1 MFTAQNDAYV
11 NSGESPF
18 LERRSS
24 THFPIKI
31 PVKVKCHEANTSN
44 LRVIKGETRDISEK
58 GAGILTT
65 HNIPTSAPLSIELD
79 FSSVCP
85 FFEIP
90 FEIVWSDKNQK
101 HETLQYG
108 IAFRDQQQDKYDAI
122 KKILERIQLDESGIK
137 KENMVPRN
145 RKSLNINE
153 HVVVLQDWL
162 TKQFKDQFP
171 HLSSY
176 SFEPGHVQRNVENFI
191 GATQIPVG
199 IGGPIKING
208 QYAQGNYYV
217 PFATTE
223 GTLVDTYHYG
233 MMMITRSGGANVI
246 VSDNRMDI
254 TPIFRFKDLTESQ
267 RFVSW
272 VNEHFSEIK
281 AEAEKT
287 TSHGKLIEIKPL
299 ILGRRVLLNFSFDT
313 ADAMG
318 MNIAN
323 IAADRAAKYITEHF
337 NVEQYYL
344 RSNFS
349 SDKKPASIN
358 LLKPYGKEVLVDATI
373 PQKILKRFYSITPEE
388 VKDFFYCGSLGSIQC
403 GMIGLNAHFANGL
416 TAIYIACGQDV
427 AQIVNASIGI
437 TILDITENGDLY
449 ISAKLPN
456 LILGTVGGGT
466 SLPTQQECLK
476 IMGCFGNGKA
486 NKFAEIIAGTILA
499 GEISIYAALTAGNFV
514 DAHKKKRT
522 M

>member
-281 AEAEKT
+281 AEAEKMSIEKLRSMAMT
-287 TSHGKLIEIKPL
+287 YKEAITAKKDEVGKLASRLKDIPL
-299 ILGRRVLLNFSFDT
+299 TKMMSDEAKGLK
-313 ADAMG
+313 AD
-318 MNIAN
+318 I
-323 IAADRAAKYITEHF
+323 D
-337 NVEQYYL
+337 
-344 RSNFS
+344 
-349 SDKKPASIN
+349 
-358 LLKPYGKEVLVDATI
+358 
-373 PQKILKRFYSITPEE
+373 
-388 VKDFFYCGSLGSIQC
+388 
-403 GMIGLNAHFANGL
+403 GLNKSVSALKERFEVYYKKLKEKG
-416 TAIYIACGQDV
+416 
-427 AQIVNASIGI
+427 
-437 TILDITENGDLY
+437 GDL
-449 ISAKLPN
+449 SGL
-456 LILGTVGGGT
+456 
-466 SLPTQQECLK
+466 
-476 IMGCFGNGKA
+476 
-486 NKFAEIIAGTILA
+486 EI
-499 GEISIYAALTAGNFV
+499 
-514 DAHKKKRT
+514 
-522 M
+522 